1 MQAPVTQLY
10 ENTWAIEDRGVRIF
24 VLERVFPEK
33 AVVRQMR
40 RKNPLISPYGV
51 RLSMEDFAEYESIHV
66 YPVYAVSR
74 LVRGQGRRIVFYLDY
89 ASFLETYGLQ

>member
-1 MQAPVTQLY
+1 
-10 ENTWAIEDRGVRIF
+10 
-24 VLERVFPEK
+24 
-33 AVVRQMR
+33 
-40 RKNPLISPYGV
+40 
-51 RLSMEDFAEYESIHV
+51 MEDFAEYENIHV

>member
-1 MQAPVTQLY
+1 MGH
-10 ENTWAIEDRGVRIF
+10 RGQRRSD
-24 VLERVFPEK
+24 LRARKSLPGKSCCASNAQEK
-33 AVVRQMR
+33 SAHR
-40 RKNPLISPYGV
+40 SPYGV

-74 LVRGQGRRIVFYLDY
+74 LVRGQGRRIVFYLNY

>member
-40 RKNPLISPYGV
+40 RKNPLIGH
-51 RLSMEDFAEYESIHV
+51 RTEYVCQWKI
-66 YPVYAVSR
+66 
-74 LVRGQGRRIVFYLDY
+74 LLNMRIFMYILYMQSADW
-89 ASFLETYGLQ
+89 

>member
-1 MQAPVTQLY
+1 MNCSIHIRRSNDMQAPVTQLY

-40 RKNPLISPYGV
+40 RKNPLIKNVRSGNGGTIIYEDQPY
-51 RLSMEDFAEYESIHV
+51 S
-66 YPVYAVSR
+66 
-74 LVRGQGRRIVFYLDY
+74 
-89 ASFLETYGLQ
+89 

>member
-1 MQAPVTQLY
+1 MYIPRKIDSELIR
-10 ENTWAIEDRGVRIF
+10 WAKEVCK
-24 VLERVFPEK
+24 VFT
-33 AVVRQMR
+33 ALLGTHR
-40 RKNPLISPYGV
+40 SPYGV